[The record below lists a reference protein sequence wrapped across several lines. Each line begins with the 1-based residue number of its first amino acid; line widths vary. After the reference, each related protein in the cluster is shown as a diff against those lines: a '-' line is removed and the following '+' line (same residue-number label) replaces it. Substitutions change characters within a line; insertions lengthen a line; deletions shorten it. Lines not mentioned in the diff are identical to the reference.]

1 MIKQCVKKP
10 FTVLV
15 AVILCLMLAAVS
27 LTRMTT
33 DLLPEMSMPYMI
45 VITTYPGASPEKV
58 ESNVTEPLEGNLGT
72 VSNVEN
78 VTSSSAENYSMVML
92 EFEDDTDMDSAM
104 VKVNEAIQSTTL
116 PDECGT
122 PNVMEISMDMMATQ
136 YVSVSYDGM
145 DIYELSDFVD
155 ETVVPYYER
164 QEGVSTVTAMG
175 LVDQTVEVRLN
186 QDKIDVINNQLLAE
200 VDEQLADALAEIED
214 AQAELDDAKAEVEDG
229 TAELEEQENDTGDQL
244 GEATLGLNTAL
255 ATQAAYEAELA
266 SEQAKQAALQMEL
279 QAYEDAGITDSY
291 EQMNAL
297 FASLQEAVSGEE
309 AYNTIYDTVY
319 EQTLIAAVQNVV
331 DAQSTLE
338 SSGSSSTDSSTDS
351 SADTSADSSTDTS
364 ADSSADSSEDTS
376 TATTATTTTT
386 TTTVTADNVDEIL
399 ASMDES
405 VASAIKEACKQA
417 AEQAAQEQVETLAS
431 QYPSSV
437 EEALSDS
444 TKLAAAVALLEE
456 QGQSEVAAQLT
467 TENLSQLDEIVN
479 TRIPNIEAE
488 LENLT
493 VTIATAQAVCDS
505 VSDAVSDAMNSY
517 STVEAS
523 KILAA
528 AGFGSASAQLAA
540 AQTSI
545 ESGQE
550 QLDEAMESFEEARE
564 TALEN
569 ANIDSLLEA
578 STLSSIIYAQDF
590 SMPAGYVDD
599 EDDNQWML
607 KIGDGL
613 TSLEEIEDLLLC
625 SLDGVGDVRLAD
637 VADITVIDNAGES
650 YTKVNGDDAV
660 VLSVYKNSTAG
671 TNAVSDVCNAAA
683 KEMEAENEGLHIATL
698 MDQGEYIDIFLQN
711 ILTSMVIGALL
722 AVVVLTLFLK
732 DVLPTIVVAFS
743 IPFSVLVAL
752 LLMYFSDISI
762 NMMSLMGL
770 SMGIGMLVDN
780 SIVVIENIYRLR
792 NRGLTAARS
801 AVQGAKQVEG
811 AIIASTLT
819 TICVFLPMIFTSGM
833 TRQMMLPFA
842 LTITFALLASL
853 LVSLTV
859 VPTCASVL
867 LRKVRNVKHPIFD
880 RMVNGYGKALNFCL
894 RYKVVPLGLAI
905 ALLVFSV
912 FGVTRMGMVLIPD
925 MASDQ
930 IAITVTLDEDIDKD
944 SSFAIADELTE
955 KILTVDGVD
964 TVGGLGNATALLSSE
979 MSSEDYSTYTFY
991 VLPDESV
998 TREKQV
1004 YTICD
1009 NIEAAVA
1016 DVKDAEVSVSASA
1029 MGSMS
1034 SMLGSGLEVNIY
1046 GSDLDTLR
1054 EISEDFVDIIS
1065 QEEGFTD
1072 VTNNQ
1077 EDADQ
1082 TLHLIIDRDAA
1093 MRLGLT
1099 NAQIYSQIA
1108 TSLTTE
1114 TTAVTVTIDDQEMD
1128 VVIVDERDLPTK
1140 ENLLSTVFETTT
1152 TDDDGETVTEE
1163 HTLSEFAELETAEG
1177 LVSISRENNERYMT
1191 VSATTGDG
1199 YNTTKLTQQ
1208 LTDDLESYEM
1218 PEGYAYEITGEY
1230 ENVMSMMTQM
1240 GLMLAL
1246 GLLFVYL
1253 VMVAQFQSLL
1263 SPFIVLFTVPLAFTG
1278 GFIGLLA
1285 AGEQLSMFA
1294 MMGFLVLMGTVVNN
1308 GIVFVDYT
1316 NQLRLGGMG
1325 KWDALVATGKTRMR
1339 PILMTAMTTILAMSA
1354 MIFDTSTSAGMSR
1367 GMAVV
1372 VVGGLL
1378 YATLMTLFI
1387 IPVMYDLLYRR
1398 QPKEV
1403 DVGSDDMDDAP
1414 DDAAE
1419 FIAQLEAERGGDAQ
1433 TTGQN

>member
-15 AVILCLMLAAVS
+15 AVILALTLAAVS
-27 LTRMTT
+27 LTGMTT

-92 EFEDDTDMDSAM
+92 EFADDTDMDSAM

-116 PDECGT
+116 PDECGS

-136 YVSVSYDGM
+136 YVSVSVDGM

-186 QDKIDVINNQLLAE
+186 QDKIDAVNNKLLAE
-200 VDEQLADALAEIED
+200 VDEQLAEALEEIED

-229 TAELEEQENDTGDQL
+229 TAELESQESDTADQL

-291 EQMNAL
+291 EQMDAL
-297 FASLQEAVSGEE
+297 FASLQEAVSGEDT
-309 AYNTIYDTVY
+309 YNAIYDEVY
-319 EQTLIAAVQNVV
+319 EQVLIAAVQNLV
-331 DAQSTLE
+331 DAQDALD
-338 SSGSSSTDSSTDS
+338 SG
-351 SADTSADSSTDTS
+351 
-364 ADSSADSSEDTS
+364 DSSE
-376 TATTATTTTT
+376 TTT
-386 TTTVTADNVDEIL
+386 TTTVTADNVDEVL
-399 ASMDES
+399 DGMGDT
-405 VASAIKEACKQA
+405 VASATRAACELA
-417 AEQAAQEQVETLAS
+417 AEQAAQEQVDALAA
-431 QYPSSV
+431 QLPSSV

-444 TKLAAAVALLEE
+444 TKLAAAVSLLEE
-456 QGQSEVAAQLT
+456 QGQTEVAAQLT

-488 LENLT
+488 LQNLA
-493 VTIATAQAVCDS
+493 VSIATAQAVCDS
-505 VSDAVSDAMNSY
+505 VSDAVSEAMASY

-528 AGFGSASAQLAA
+528 AGFGSASAQLAS
-540 AQTSI
+540 AQSTI

-564 TALEN
+564 TALES

-590 SMPAGYVDD
+590 AMPAGYVDD

-625 SLDGVGDVRLAD
+625 NLDGVGDVRLSD
-637 VADITVIDNAGES
+637 VADITIIDNAGES
-650 YTKVNGDDAV
+650 YTRVNGEDAV

-683 KEMEAENEGLHIATL
+683 QELEAENEGLHIATL
-698 MDQGEYIDIFLQN
+698 MDQGEYIDIFLKN

-752 LLMYFSDISI
+752 LLMYFSDISV

-880 RMVNGYGKALNFCL
+880 RMVNGYGKALHFCL

-964 TVGGLGNATALLSSE
+964 TVGGLGNAASLMSSE
-979 MSSEDYSTYTFY
+979 MSSEDYSTYSFY

-1016 DVKDAEVSVSASA
+1016 DVEDAEVTVSASA

-1034 SMLGSGLEVNIY
+1034 SLLGSGLEINIY

-1082 TLHLIIDRDAA
+1082 TLHLIIDRDKA

-1108 TSLTTE
+1108 ASLTTE
-1114 TTAVTVTIDDQEMD
+1114 TTAVTVTIDDQDMD

-1191 VSATTGDG
+1191 VSATTADG

-1218 PEGYAYEITGEY
+1218 PEGYSYEISGEY

-1278 GFIGLLA
+1278 GFIGLLV

-1387 IPVMYDLLYRR
+1387 IPVMYDLLYRK

-1403 DVGSDDMDDAP
+1403 DVGSDDMDDVP

-1419 FIAQLEAERGGDAQ
+1419 FIAQLEAERGTGTP
-1433 TTGQN
+1433 TTDGQ

>member
-1 MIKQCVKKP
+1 MIEQNEEQAFFWFGAFNMIKQCVKKP

-15 AVILCLMLAAVS
+15 AVILALTLAAVS

-33 DLLPEMSMPYMI
+33 DLLPDMSMPYMI

-78 VTSSSAENYSMVML
+78 VTSSSAENYSMIML
-92 EFEDDTDMDSAM
+92 EFTDDTDMDSAM

-116 PDECGT
+116 PDECGS

-136 YVSVSYDGM
+136 YVSISYDGM
-145 DIYELSDFVD
+145 DIYELSDFVS
-155 ETVVPYYER
+155 ETVTPYYER
-164 QEGVSTVTAMG
+164 QEGVSTVTEMG

-186 QDKIDVINNQLLAE
+186 QDKIDDINNKLLAE
-200 VDEQLADALAEIED
+200 VDEQLGEALAEIED
-214 AQAELDDAKAEVEDG
+214 AQAELDDAAAEVEDG
-229 TAELEEQENDTGDQL
+229 ITELENQENDTADQL

-279 QAYEDAGITDSY
+279 QAYEDAGIVDSY
-291 EQMNAL
+291 EQMDAL
-297 FASLQEAVSGEE
+297 FASLQAAVSGEE
-309 AYNTIYDTVY
+309 VYQAVY
-319 EQTLIAAVQNVV
+319 EETYEELLIAAVQNVV
-331 DAQSTLE
+331 SAQDTL
-338 SSGSSSTDSSTDS
+338 SGVTDSSG
-351 SADTSADSSTDTS
+351 
-364 ADSSADSSEDTS
+364 DSSADSSAES
-376 TATTATTTTT
+376 SASSETT

-399 ASMDES
+399 ASMDET
-405 VASAIKEACKQA
+405 VASTIKEACATA
-417 AEQAAQEQVETLAS
+417 AEQAATEAVENAAA

-444 TKLAAAVALLEE
+444 TKLANAVALLEA
-456 QGQSEVAAQLT
+456 QGQTEIAAQLT
-467 TENLSQLDEIVN
+467 TENLSQLDQIVN

-488 LENLT
+488 LQNLT

-505 VSDAVSDAMNSY
+505 VSEAVSEALNSY

-528 AGFGSASAQLAA
+528 AGFGSASAQLAS
-540 AQTSI
+540 AQSTI

-550 QLDEAMESFEEARE
+550 QLDEAMESYEEARE
-564 TALEN
+564 TALES

-590 SMPAGYVDD
+590 AMPAGYVDD

-607 KIGDGL
+607 KIGDEL

-637 VADITVIDNAGES
+637 VADITIIDNAGES
-650 YTKVNGDDAV
+650 YTRVNGDDAV
-660 VLSVYKNSTAG
+660 VLSIYKNSTAG

-683 KEMEAENEGLHIATL
+683 QELEEEYEGLHISTL
-698 MDQGEYIDIFLQN
+698 MDQGEYIDIFLKN

-722 AVVVLTLFLK
+722 AVVVLTVFLK

-752 LLMYFSDISI
+752 LLMYFSDISV

-770 SMGIGMLVDN
+770 SLGIGMLVDN

-792 NRGLTAARS
+792 NRGLSAARS

-859 VPTCASVL
+859 VPTTASVL
-867 LRKVRNVKHPIFD
+867 LRKVREVKHPLFD
-880 RMVNGYGKALNFCL
+880 RIVNGYGKALTFCL

-905 ALLVFSV
+905 ALLAVSV
-912 FGVTRMGMVLIPD
+912 FGVTQMGMVLIPD

-964 TVGGLGNATALLSSE
+964 TVGGLGNAASLISSD
-979 MSSEDYSTYTFY
+979 MSSSEDYSTYSFY

-1004 YTICD
+1004 YAICD
-1009 NIEAAVA
+1009 NIEEAVA
-1016 DVKDAEVSVSASA
+1016 DVEGAEVSVSASA

-1034 SMLGSGLEVNIY
+1034 SLLGSGLEVNIY

-1082 TLHLIIDRDAA
+1082 TLHLIIDRDKA
-1093 MRLGLT
+1093 MALGLT

-1114 TTAVTVTIDDQEMD
+1114 TTAVTVTIDDQDMD

-1177 LVSISRENNERYMT
+1177 LVSISRENNERYMS
-1191 VSATTGDG
+1191 VSATTADG
-1199 YNTTKLTQQ
+1199 YNTTRLTQQ
-1208 LTDDLESYEM
+1208 LTDDLDSYEM
-1218 PEGYAYEITGEY
+1218 PEGYSYEITGEY
-1230 ENVMSMMTQM
+1230 ENVISMMSQM
-1240 GLMLAL
+1240 VQMLAL

-1278 GFIGLLA
+1278 GFMGLLA

-1354 MIFDTSTSAGMSR
+1354 MVFDTSTSAGMSR

-1387 IPVMYDLLYRR
+1387 IPVMYDLLYRK

-1403 DVGSDDMDDAP
+1403 DVGSDDMDDVP

-1433 TTGQN
+1433 TAGQN

>member
-15 AVILCLMLAAVS
+15 AVILALTLAAVS

-33 DLLPEMSMPYMI
+33 DLLPDMSMPYMI

-92 EFEDDTDMDSAM
+92 EFADDTDMDSAM

-116 PDECGT
+116 PDECGS

-136 YVSVSYDGM
+136 YVSVSVDGM

-186 QDKIDVINNQLLAE
+186 QDKIDDVNNKLLAE
-200 VDEQLADALAEIED
+200 VDGQLAEALEEIED
-214 AQAELDDAKAEVEDG
+214 AQAELDEAKAEVEDG
-229 TAELEEQENDTGDQL
+229 TNQLEDQENDTANQL

-279 QAYEDAGITDSY
+279 QAYEDAGIVDSY
-291 EQMNAL
+291 EQLDAL
-297 FASLQEAVSGEE
+297 FASLQAAVSGED
-309 AYNTIYDTVY
+309 AYDAIYDTVY
-319 EQTLIAAVQNVV
+319 EQVLISATQALVGDSVTV
-331 DAQSTLE
+331 DE
-338 SSGSSSTDSSTDS
+338 
-351 SADTSADSSTDTS
+351 
-364 ADSSADSSEDTS
+364 
-376 TATTATTTTT
+376 
-386 TTTVTADNVDEIL
+386 DNVDEL
-399 ASMDES
+399 LSEMDETTVS
-405 VASAIKEACKQA
+405 LLKASCEAA
-417 AEQAAQEQVETLAS
+417 AEQAAQEQVDALAD
-431 QYPSSV
+431 QLPSSV

-444 TKLAAAVALLEE
+444 TKLANAVALLEE

-479 TRIPNIEAE
+479 TRIPNIESE
-488 LENLT
+488 LQNLT
-493 VTIATAQAVCDS
+493 VSIATAQAVCDS
-505 VSDAVSDAMNSY
+505 VSDAVSEAMASY

-540 AQTSI
+540 AQSTI
-545 ESGQE
+545 ESGQA
-550 QLDEAMESFEEARE
+550 QLDDAMESFEEARE
-564 TALEN
+564 TALES

-578 STLSSIIYAQDF
+578 STLASIIYAQDF
-590 SMPAGYVDD
+590 AMPAGYVDD

-637 VADITVIDNAGES
+637 VADITIIDNAGES

-683 KEMEAENEGLHIATL
+683 EELEAENEGLHIATL
-698 MDQGEYIDIFLQN
+698 MDQGEYIDIFLKN

-752 LLMYFSDISI
+752 LLMYFSDISV

-792 NRGLTAARS
+792 NRGLSAARS
-801 AVQGAKQVEG
+801 AVQGAKQVNG

-880 RMVNGYGKALNFCL
+880 RMVKGYGTALHFCL

-964 TVGGLGNATALLSSE
+964 TVGGLGNAASLMSSE
-979 MSSEDYSTYTFY
+979 MSSEDYSTYSFY

-1009 NIEAAVA
+1009 NIEAVVA
-1016 DVKDAEVSVSASA
+1016 DVEDAEVTVSASA

-1034 SMLGSGLEVNIY
+1034 SLLGSGLEINIY

-1065 QEEGFTD
+1065 REEGFTD

-1114 TTAVTVTIDDQEMD
+1114 TTAVTVTIDDQDMD

-1140 ENLLSTVFETTT
+1140 ETLLSTVFETTT

-1191 VSATTGDG
+1191 GSATTADG

-1208 LTDDLESYEM
+1208 LTDDLDSYEM
-1218 PEGYAYEITGEY
+1218 PEGYSYEISGEY

-1387 IPVMYDLLYRR
+1387 IPVMYDLLYRQ
-1398 QPKEV
+1398 QPREG

-1419 FIAQLEAERGGDAQ
+1419 FIAQLEAERGTDVP
-1433 TTGQN
+1433 TTDGQ

>member
-15 AVILCLMLAAVS
+15 AVILALTLAAVS

-92 EFEDDTDMDSAM
+92 EFADDTDMDSAM

-116 PDECGT
+116 PDECGS

-136 YVSVSYDGM
+136 YVSVSFDGM

-186 QDKIDVINNQLLAE
+186 QDKIDDVNNKLLAE
-200 VDEQLADALAEIED
+200 VDEQLAEALEEIEN
-214 AQAELDDAKAEVEDG
+214 AQAELDEAAAEVEDG
-229 TAELEEQENDTGDQL
+229 TAELESQESDTADQL

-279 QAYEDAGITDSY
+279 QAYEDAGIVDSY
-291 EQMNAL
+291 EQMDAL
-297 FASLQEAVSGEE
+297 FAALQEAVSGEDT
-309 AYNTIYDTVY
+309 YNAIYDEVY
-319 EQTLIAAVQNVV
+319 EQVLISAVQNLA
-331 DAQSTLE
+331 DAQATAD
-338 SSGSSSTDSSTDS
+338 GSE
-351 SADTSADSSTDTS
+351 AV
-364 ADSSADSSEDTS
+364 
-376 TATTATTTTT
+376 
-386 TTTVTADNVDEIL
+386 TVTADNVDEVL
-399 ASMDES
+399 DGMGST
-405 VASAIKEACKQA
+405 VASATRAACELA
-417 AEQAAQEQVETLAS
+417 AEQAAQEQVDALAD
-431 QYPSSV
+431 QLPSSV

-444 TKLAAAVALLEE
+444 TKLAAAVSLLEE
-456 QGQSEVAAQLT
+456 QGQTEVAAQLT

-488 LENLT
+488 LQNLA
-493 VTIATAQAVCDS
+493 VSIATAQAVCDS
-505 VSDAVSDAMNSY
+505 VSDAVSEALASY

-528 AGFGSASAQLAA
+528 AGFGSASAQLAS
-540 AQTSI
+540 AQSTI

-564 TALEN
+564 TALES

-590 SMPAGYVDD
+590 AMPAGYVDD

-613 TSLEEIEDLLLC
+613 TSLEEIENLLLC
-625 SLDGVGDVRLAD
+625 NLDGVGDVRLSD
-637 VADITVIDNAGES
+637 VADITIIDNAGES
-650 YTKVNGDDAV
+650 YTKVNGEEAV
-660 VLSVYKNSTAG
+660 VLAVYKNSTAG
-671 TNAVSDVCNAAA
+671 TSAVSDVCNAAA
-683 KEMEAENEGLHIATL
+683 QELEAENEGLHISLL
-698 MDQGEYIDIFLQN
+698 MDQGEYIDIFLKN
-711 ILTSMVIGALL
+711 ILTSMAFGAIL
-722 AVVVLTLFLK
+722 AVIILTLFLK

-752 LLMYFSDISI
+752 LLMYFTDISI

-859 VPTCASVL
+859 VPTSASVL
-867 LRKVRNVKHPIFD
+867 LRKVRNVKHPLFD
-880 RMVNGYGKALNFCL
+880 RMVNGYGKALTFCL

-905 ALLVFSV
+905 ALLAFSV

-979 MSSEDYSTYTFY
+979 MSSEDYSTYSFY

-998 TREKQV
+998 TREKQI

-1016 DVKDAEVSVSASA
+1016 DVKDAEVTVSASA

-1034 SMLGSGLEVNIY
+1034 SLLGSGLEINIY

-1191 VSATTGDG
+1191 VSATTADG

-1218 PEGYAYEITGEY
+1218 PEGYSYDITGEY

-1419 FIAQLEAERGGDAQ
+1419 FIAQLEAEKMS
-1433 TTGQN
+1433 N

>member
-15 AVILCLMLAAVS
+15 AVILCLTLAAVS

-33 DLLPEMSMPYMI
+33 DLLPDMSMPYMI

-78 VTSSSAENYSMVML
+78 VTSSSAENYSMIML

-186 QDKIDVINNQLLAE
+186 QDKIDDINNKLLAE
-200 VDEQLADALAEIED
+200 VDDQLAEALAEIED
-214 AQAELDDAKAEVEDG
+214 AQAELDEAAAEVEDG
-229 TAELEEQENDTGDQL
+229 IDQLEDQENDTADQL

-266 SEQAKQAALQMEL
+266 SEQAKQAALQLEL

-291 EQMNAL
+291 EQLNAL
-297 FASLQEAVSGEE
+297 FASIQEAVSGDEVYQ
-309 AYNTIYDTVY
+309 AIYDETY
-319 EQTLIAAVQNVV
+319 ESVLVEAVQNLV
-331 DAQSTLE
+331 DAQDTLSDATSGSGD
-338 SSGSSSTDSSTDS
+338 SSG
-351 SADTSADSSTDTS
+351 
-364 ADSSADSSEDTS
+364 DSSE
-376 TATTATTTTT
+376 TTTT

-399 ASMDES
+399 DAMGDT
-405 VASAIKEACKQA
+405 VASATRAACQLA
-417 AEQAAQEQVETLAS
+417 AEQAATEAVETLAS

-437 EEALSDS
+437 EEALSGS
-444 TKLAAAVALLEE
+444 TKLANAVALLEE

-505 VSDAVSDAMNSY
+505 VSDAVSEALASY

-528 AGFGSASAQLAA
+528 AGFGSASAQLAS
-540 AQTSI
+540 AQSTI

-550 QLDEAMESFEEARE
+550 QLDEALESYEEARE
-564 TALEN
+564 TALES

-578 STLSSIIYAQDF
+578 STLASIIYAQDF

-650 YTKVNGDDAV
+650 YTKVNGEEAI
-660 VLSVYKNSTAG
+660 VLAVYKGSTAG
-671 TNAVSDVCNAAA
+671 TSAVSKVCNAAA
-683 KEMEAENEGLHIATL
+683 ETLEAENEGLHISTL
-698 MDQGEYIDIFLQN
+698 MDQGDYISIFLQN
-711 ILTSMVIGALL
+711 ILTSMVYGAIL
-722 AVVVLTLFLK
+722 AVIVLTVFLK
-732 DVLPTIVVAFS
+732 DALPTIVVAFS
-743 IPFSVLVAL
+743 IPFSVLVAI
-752 LLMYFSDISI
+752 LLMYFSDISL
-762 NMMSLMGL
+762 NLMSMAGL
-770 SMGIGMLVDN
+770 AMGIGMLVDN

-792 NRGLTAARS
+792 NRGLSAPRA
-801 AVQGAKQVEG
+801 AVQGAKQVNG

-833 TRQMMLPFA
+833 TRELMLPFA

-853 LVSLTV
+853 LVALTV
-859 VPTCASVL
+859 VPTIASVL
-867 LRKVRNVKHPIFD
+867 LRKVRNVKHPLFD
-880 RMVNGYGKALNFCL
+880 RMVGGYGKALTFCL

-905 ALLVFSV
+905 GLLAFSI

-930 IAITVTLDEDIDKD
+930 ISVTVTLDEDIDKD

-955 KILTVDGVD
+955 KILTVDGVE
-964 TVGGLGNATALLSSE
+964 TVGGLGNATSLLSSE
-979 MSSEDYSTYTFY
+979 LSSDDYSTYTFY
-991 VLPDESV
+991 VLPDDSV
-998 TREKQV
+998 TKEKQI
-1004 YTICD
+1004 YSICD
-1009 NIEAAVA
+1009 EIEAAVT
-1016 DVKDAEVSVSASA
+1016 DVEGAEVTVSASA
-1029 MGSMS
+1029 MSSMS
-1034 SMLGSGLEVNIY
+1034 SLLGSGLEINIY

-1065 QEEGFTD
+1065 QEEGFTE

-1082 TLHLIIDRDAA
+1082 TLHLVIDRDKA
-1093 MRLGLT
+1093 MKLGLT

-1114 TTAVTVTIDDQEMD
+1114 TTAVTVTIDDQDMD

-1140 ENLLSTVFETTT
+1140 ETLLSTVFETTT

-1163 HTLSEFAELETAEG
+1163 HTLSEFATLETADG
-1177 LVSISRENNERYMT
+1177 LESISRENNVRYMT
-1191 VSATTGDG
+1191 VSATTADG
-1199 YNTTKLTQQ
+1199 YNTTKLTQK
-1208 LTDDLESYEM
+1208 LTADLESYEM
-1218 PEGYAYEITGEY
+1218 PEGYSYEISGEY

-1240 GLMLAL
+1240 GEMLAL

-1278 GFIGLLA
+1278 GFMGLLA

-1325 KWDALVATGKTRMR
+1325 KWDALIATGKTRMR

-1372 VVGGLL
+1372 VAGGLL

-1387 IPVMYDLLYRR
+1387 IPVMYDLLFRK
-1398 QPKEV
+1398 QPREV

-1419 FIAQLEAERGGDAQ
+1419 FIAQLEAERGSDGTTTEPA
-1433 TTGQN
+1433 TGQISN